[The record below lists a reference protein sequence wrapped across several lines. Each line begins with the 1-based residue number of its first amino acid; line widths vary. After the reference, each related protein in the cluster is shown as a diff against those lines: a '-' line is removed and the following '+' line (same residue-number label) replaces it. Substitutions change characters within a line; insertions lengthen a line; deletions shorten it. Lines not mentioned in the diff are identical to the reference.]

1 MTNCMIHTYKER
13 NETGKNLQHQK
24 RIYHHFGFH
33 KKGAPRRAPL
43 ANVDGKPADVNI
55 QALEK
60 AGLRDKVTV
69 MVGGAPVTEEYAK
82 LAGADHYAPDASFAT
97 RMAKKIVGAAQAAE
111 NAALTQAVELIDKTL
126 KKG

>member
-1 MTNCMIHTYKER
+1 MLEGAGFEVVDLGVNCPPEKFVEAVR
-13 NETGKNLQHQK
+13 VNEPH
-24 RIYHHFGFH
+24 IVGFSAFLTTTMPMF
-33 KKGAPRRAPL
+33 K
-43 ANVDGKPADVNI
+43 VNI

-60 AGLRDKVTV
+60 AGLREKVSV

-82 LAGADHYAPDASFAT
+82 LAGADHYSPDASIAT
-97 RMAKKIVGAAQAAE
+97 RMAKQIVGAAQAAE

>member
-1 MTNCMIHTYKER
+1 MPMFK
-13 NETGKNLQHQK
+13 
-24 RIYHHFGFH
+24 
-33 KKGAPRRAPL
+33 
-43 ANVDGKPADVNI
+43 VNI

-60 AGLRDKVTV
+60 AGLRNKVAV

-82 LAGADHYAPDASFAT
+82 LAGADHYSPDASIAT
-97 RMAKKIVGAAQAAE
+97 RMAKQIVGAAQAAE